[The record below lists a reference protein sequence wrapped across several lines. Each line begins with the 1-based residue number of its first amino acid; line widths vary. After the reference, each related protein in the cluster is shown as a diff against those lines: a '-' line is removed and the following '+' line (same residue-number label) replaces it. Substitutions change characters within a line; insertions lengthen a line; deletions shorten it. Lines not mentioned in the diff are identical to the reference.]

1 MAVAFLLVLFANLSI
16 HSEETNEPSQEW
28 RSFLDLSVKLHGE
41 AKTGEGIDLM
51 VTYSNKLHLDITI
64 NAALN
69 LCETRSGLKVT
80 ILDSQGKIIAQSR
93 DESGEDLGIHLAP
106 NRSQSEIVELPADLA
121 PKVPGKYSLKLEY
134 QRSYFV
140 LGKGR
145 ISDIKISAEPLVF
158 SVVYSE
164 PIEVAAFSEKAYEA
178 WKRRLMAERGKTREL
193 LLHSVARDYDS
204 RRYLIKV
211 ICDSSVH
218 LDIKIA
224 AASEVMGGSD
234 FPYEQGIID
243 LIEARRTDTDLRI
256 ALVKFIFRM
265 DKPPGITHDHI
276 MRRLWGKAA
285 KDPDLRY
292 RYEVLREL
300 YRNGAMPPAELLSEV
315 DKQKDPN
322 FQLFAVELLCQ
333 RSEYKEAKV
342 LALKLVDNRDTPS
355 QTSLVPAL
363 APYIKIRPEETIGD
377 IAKIFLKSIEH
388 LEKEAG
394 IGQDKN
400 K

>member
-1 MAVAFLLVLFANLSI
+1 
-16 HSEETNEPSQEW
+16 
-28 RSFLDLSVKLHGE
+28 
-41 AKTGEGIDLM
+41 
-51 VTYSNKLHLDITI
+51 
-64 NAALN
+64 
-69 LCETRSGLKVT
+69 
-80 ILDSQGKIIAQSR
+80 
-93 DESGEDLGIHLAP
+93 
-106 NRSQSEIVELPADLA
+106 
-121 PKVPGKYSLKLEY
+121 LEY

-178 WKRRLMAERGKTREL
+178 WKRRLLAERGKTREL